1 MDAERRMRVV
11 LSVFSGNEQIL
22 HVQKILESLGCE
34 VAFVPSDSYRQ
45 VCSYGKKK
53 LDEMGF
59 HGGKRKYLQSVRD
72 KFHHLL
78 QDFRP
83 DMVLFVNTPKD
94 ILTPEEVKEIGRS
107 VPTIGW
113 FVDGIEGRAS
123 GDGGGCAYLKEFH
136 RIYVF
141 EHGDVAYL
149 QKQNIE
155 ATYLPVGYNDAFS
168 HVERAEKSIDIL
180 FIGSPFYPRRE
191 ILEKVAEAATQHHW
205 NLKIIGPFY
214 DEKYPWKRFLFK
226 RKFPYIYQYLEN
238 GRVSSEAAAKL
249 YAKTKVCL
257 NIHDPKHKSPNPRT
271 FEILAAG
278 SFELTDERAYWGLL
292 TPGKDVVG
300 YENVEDLIE
309 KLKIYLKDDAA
320 REMVAASGKA
330 RVVDQMSMKNLLRR
344 ILIGEDSVESSGR

>member
-1 MDAERRMRVV
+1 MDAGRQMRVV

-22 HVQKILESLGCE
+22 HVRKILESLGFE

-45 VCSYGKKK
+45 VCPYWKKK

-59 HGGKRKYLQSVRD
+59 HGGRQKYLQSVRER
-72 KFHHLL
+72 FHHLL

-83 DMVLFVNTPKD
+83 DMVLFVNTPKE
-94 ILTPEEVKEIGRS
+94 ILTPEEVREIGRS
-107 VPTIGW
+107 APTVCW
-113 FVDGIEGRAS
+113 FVDGIAGRACGN
-123 GDGGGCAYLKEFH
+123 GDCVYLEAFR

-155 ATYLPVGYNDAFS
+155 ATYLPVGYNDAFAN
-168 HVERAEKSIDIL
+168 VERAEKSIDIL

-191 ILEKVAEAATQHHW
+191 ILEKVAETASQNHW

-214 DEKYPWKRFLFK
+214 EEKYPWKKFLFR
-226 RKFPYIYQYLEN
+226 RKFPYINQYLEN
-238 GRVSSEAAAKL
+238 GRVSSEEAAKL
-249 YAKTKVCL
+249 YARTKVCL

-278 SFELTDERAYWGLL
+278 SFELMDEREYWGPL

-300 YENVEDLIE
+300 YENVDDLIE

-320 REMVAASGKA
+320 REAIAASGKA
-330 RVVDQMSMKNLLRR
+330 CVVDRMKMENLLRR
-344 ILIGEDSVESSGR
+344 ILMGEDSG

>member
-1 MDAERRMRVV
+1 MDAGKRMRVV

-123 GDGGGCAYLKEFH
+123 GDEGRAYLDAFH

-191 ILEKVAEAATQHHW
+191 ILEKVAEAASQHHW

-300 YENVEDLIE
+300 YENTEDLIE
-309 KLKIYLKDDAA
+309 KLKIYLRDDAA

-344 ILIGEDSVESSGR
+344 ILMGEDSVESSGR

>member
-1 MDAERRMRVV
+1 MGSKGVLAE
-11 LSVFSGNEQIL
+11 
-22 HVQKILESLGCE
+22 
-34 VAFVPSDSYRQ
+34 
-45 VCSYGKKK
+45 
-53 LDEMGF
+53 
-59 HGGKRKYLQSVRD
+59 
-72 KFHHLL
+72 
-78 QDFRP
+78 
-83 DMVLFVNTPKD
+83 T
-94 ILTPEEVKEIGRS
+94 
-107 VPTIGW
+107 
-113 FVDGIEGRAS
+113 
-123 GDGGGCAYLKEFH
+123 GGCAYLKEFR

-168 HVERAEKSIDIL
+168 HVERADKAIDIL

-191 ILEKVAEAATQHHW
+191 ILEKVAEAASRYHW

-238 GRVSSEAAAKL
+238 GRVSSEEAAKL

-300 YENVEDLIE
+300 YENTDDLIE
-309 KLKIYLKDDAA
+309 KLKIYLRDDAA
-320 REMVAASGKA
+320 REMIAASGKA